1 MFLKNKYKLIKKCEM
16 DFWGISYLRPRQT
29 KFFIY
34 LKRLFTYKI
43 KSQKRFSRRFRDI
56 RYFFLKVVYKNE
68 FYIRSHRNDL
78 VLKKKEKNRRLLFI
92 NYYIFFGRQ
101 SIGKALYLYRRAAR
115 VKFFRDDLILGINHV
130 NKNKRLYIKRRRLFE
145 RQKLYLKQLILF
157 YNQMNLKKLRKLG
170 YLASKSQL
178 GTINTFF
185 YLLECRID
193 NILLRFNLGS
203 RFFIR
208 KFIQAGNVL
217 LNKKIIYSINHIVK
231 EFCYVSFIENKKK
244 FIYKTLKRR
253 LKYRLFFAQPPY
265 YFEINYK
272 ILTFLIIPK
281 FLSPF
286 YIPYP
291 FLKSK
296 SLLLTGLHTV
306 LWGW

>member
-16 DFWGISYLRPRQT
+16 DFWGISYLRPRKT

-34 LKRLFTYKI
+34 LKKLFTYKI
-43 KSQKRFSRRFRDI
+43 KSEKRFSRRYPDI
-56 RYFFLKVVYKNE
+56 RLYFLKVVYKHE
-68 FYIRSHRNDL
+68 FFVRSHRNNL
-78 VLKKKEKNRRLLFI
+78 VLKEKNRRLLRL
-92 NYYIFFGRQ
+92 NYYILFGRQ
-101 SIGKALYLYRRAAR
+101 SIGKSLYLYRKSSR
-115 VKFFRDDLILGINHV
+115 VKFFRDDLITGVIRV
-130 NKNKRLYIKRRRLFE
+130 NTKKKPLVKRRKLFE
-145 RQKLYLKQLILF
+145 RQKLYLKRLILF

-203 RFFIR
+203 RFYI
-208 KFIQAGNVL
+208 KNFIQAGNVL
-217 LNKKIIYSINHIVK
+217 LNNKLIYSINHIVK
-231 EFCYVSFIENKKK
+231 EFCYVSFKESKIKS
-244 FIYKTLKRR
+244 IYKALIKR
-253 LKYRLFFAQPPY
+253 LKYRLFFVQPPY

-291 FLKSK
+291 FLKTK

>member
-34 LKRLFTYKI
+34 LKKLFTYKI
-43 KSQKRFSRRFRDI
+43 KTAKRFTRKFKDI
-56 RYFFLKVVYKNE
+56 RSFFLKVVYKHE
-68 FYIRSHRNDL
+68 FYVRSHRNNL
-78 VLKKKEKNRRLLFI
+78 LLKEKNRRLILL
-92 NYYIFFGRQ
+92 NYYVLFGRQ
-101 SIGKALYLYRRAAR
+101 SIGKSMYLFRRASR
-115 VKFFRDDLILGINHV
+115 VKFFRDDLIIGINYANT
-130 NKNKRLYIKRRRLFE
+130 NKKLVPKRRKLFE

-170 YLASKSQL
+170 YLASKTQL

-203 RFFIR
+203 RFFVR
-208 KFIQAGNVL
+208 NFIQAGNVL
-217 LNKKIIYSINHIVK
+217 LNNKLIYSINHLVK
-231 EFCYVSFIENKKK
+231 EFCYVSFIESKKK
-244 FIYKTLKRR
+244 FIYKTLVRR
-253 LKYRLFFAQPPY
+253 LKFRFFFTQPPY

-291 FLKSK
+291 FLKTK

>member
-1 MFLKNKYKLIKKCEM
+1 MFLKNKYKLIKKCEI
-16 DFWGISYLRPRQT
+16 DFWGISYFRPRQT

-34 LKRLFTYKI
+34 LKKLFITYKI
-43 KSQKRFSRRFRDI
+43 KIAKRFTRKFKYI
-56 RYFFLKVVYKNE
+56 RSFFLKVVYKHE
-68 FYIRSHRNDL
+68 FYVRSHRNNL
-78 VLKKKEKNRRLLFI
+78 LLKEKRRLIRL
-92 NYYIFFGRQ
+92 NYYVLFGRQ
-101 SIGKALYLYRRAAR
+101 SIGKSMYLLRRASR
-115 VKFFRDDLILGINHV
+115 IKFFRDDLIIGINYANT
-130 NKNKRLYIKRRRLFE
+130 NKKLILKRRGLFE

-170 YLASKSQL
+170 YLASKTQL

-203 RFFIR
+203 RFFVR
-208 KFIQAGNVL
+208 NFIQAGNVL
-217 LNKKIIYSINHIVK
+217 LNNKLIYSINHLVK
-231 EFCYVSFIENKKK
+231 EFCYVSFIESKKK
-244 FIYKTLKRR
+244 YIYKTLVRR
-253 LKYRLFFAQPPY
+253 LKYRLFFTQPPY

-272 ILTFLIIPK
+272 ILRFLIIPK

-291 FLKSK
+291 FLKTK

>member
-34 LKRLFTYKI
+34 LKKLFTYKI
-43 KSQKRFSRRFRDI
+43 KTQKRFSRNFRDI
-56 RYFFLKVVYKNE
+56 SSFFLKVVYKNE
-68 FYIRSHRNDL
+68 FYVRSHPNQL
-78 VLKKKEKNRRLLFI
+78 VLKDRERNKKLLKL
-92 NYYIFFGRQ
+92 NYYILFGRQ
-101 SIGKALYLYRRAAR
+101 SIGKCMYIYRRASR
-115 VKFFRDDLILGINHV
+115 VKFFRDDLIIGINYAP
-130 NKNKRLYIKRRRLFE
+130 KTKQLILKRRKLFE

-157 YNQMNLKKLRKLG
+157 YNQLNLKKLRKLG

-203 RFFIR
+203 RFFVR
-208 KFIQAGNVL
+208 NFIQAGNVL
-217 LNKKIIYSINHIVK
+217 LNNKLIYSINHRVK
-231 EFCYVSFIENKKK
+231 ESCYISFIESKIK
-244 FIYKTLKRR
+244 FIYKTLRKR
-253 LKYRLFFAQPPY
+253 LKFRLFFAQPPY
-265 YFEINYK
+265 YFEINYR

-281 FLSPF
+281 LLLPF
-286 YIPYP
+286 YVPYP
-291 FLKSK
+291 FIKSK

>member
-16 DFWGISYLRPRQT
+16 DFWGISYLRPRKT

-34 LKRLFTYKI
+34 LKKLFTHKI
-43 KSQKRFSRRFRDI
+43 KAEKRFSRRYPDI
-56 RYFFLKVVYKNE
+56 RLFFLKVVYKHE
-68 FYIRSHRNDL
+68 FFVRSHRNNL
-78 VLKKKEKNRRLLFI
+78 VLKEKNRRLLRL
-92 NYYIFFGRQ
+92 NYYILFGRQ
-101 SIGKALYLYRRAAR
+101 SVGKSLYLYRKSSR
-115 VKFFRDDLILGINHV
+115 VKFFRDDLIIGINRV
-130 NKNKRLYIKRRRLFE
+130 NPNKKLLLKRRKLFE

-208 KFIQAGNVL
+208 NFIQAGNVL
-217 LNKKIIYSINHIVK
+217 LNNKLIYSINHIVK
-231 EFCYVSFIENKKK
+231 EFCYVSFNETKTKY
-244 FIYKTLKRR
+244 IYKSLIKR
-253 LKYRLFFAQPPY
+253 LKYRLFFTQPPY

-291 FLKSK
+291 FLKTK

>member
-1 MFLKNKYKLIKKCEM
+1 MFLKNKYKLMKKCEM
-16 DFWGISYLRPRQT
+16 DFWGISYLRPNKT

-34 LKRLFTYKI
+34 LKKLFTYKVKI
-43 KSQKRFSRRFRDI
+43 QKRFKRRVPDTRM
-56 RYFFLKVVYKNE
+56 FFLKVFYKHE
-68 FYIRSHRNDL
+68 FYIRSHPNNL
-78 VLKKKEKNRRLLFI
+78 VLKNQERNHRLLKL
-92 NYYIFFGRQ
+92 NYYILFGRQ
-101 SIGKALYLYRRAAR
+101 SLGKSLYLYRRASR
-115 VKFFRDDLILGINHV
+115 VKFFRDDLIIGINYA
-130 NKNKRLYIKRRRLFE
+130 NKTKKLILKTRKLFE

-203 RFFIR
+203 RFFVR
-208 KFIQAGNVL
+208 NFIQAGNVL
-217 LNKKIIYSINHIVK
+217 LNNKIIYSINHFVK
-231 EFCYVSFIENKKK
+231 EFCYVSFIEQKRGFLYKLLKNK
-244 FIYKTLKRR
+244 LR
-253 LKYRLFFAQPPY
+253 YRLFFTQPPY

-281 FLSPF
+281 FLLPF
-286 YIPYP
+286 YVPYP
-291 FLKSK
+291 FLKTK

>member
-34 LKRLFTYKI
+34 LKKLFTHKI
-43 KSQKRFSRRFRDI
+43 KSEKRFTRRYPDI
-56 RYFFLKVVYKNE
+56 RSFFLKVVYKHE
-68 FYIRSHRNDL
+68 FFVRSHRNNL
-78 VLKKKEKNRRLLFI
+78 ILKEKNRRLLRL
-92 NYYIFFGRQ
+92 NYYVLFGRQ
-101 SIGKALYLYRRAAR
+101 SVGKSLYLYRKSSR
-115 VKFFRDDLILGINHV
+115 VKFFRDDLIIGINHV
-130 NKNKRLYIKRRRLFE
+130 SPNKKLLLKRRKLFE

-208 KFIQAGNVL
+208 NFIQAGNVL
-217 LNKKIIYSINHIVK
+217 LNNKLIYSINHLVK
-231 EFCYVSFIENKKK
+231 EFCYVSFNENKMKY
-244 FIYKTLKRR
+244 IYKSLIKR
-253 LKYRLFFAQPPY
+253 LKYRLFFTQPPY

-291 FLKSK
+291 FLKTK

>member
-1 MFLKNKYKLIKKCEM
+1 MFLKNKYKLIKKCQM

-34 LKRLFTYKI
+34 LKKLFTYKV
-43 KSQKRFSRRFRDI
+43 KAEKRFSRYHLRRF
-56 RYFFLKVVYKNE
+56 FFKVVYKNE
-68 FYIRSHRNDL
+68 FYVRSHRNNL
-78 VLKKKEKNRRLLFI
+78 VLRERNRRLLRL
-92 NYYIFFGRQ
+92 NYYILFGRQ
-101 SIGKALYLYRRAAR
+101 SIGKSLYLYRKASR
-115 VKFFRDDLILGINHV
+115 VKFLKDDLIIGISYA
-130 NKNKRLYIKRRRLFE
+130 NKTNKKLLPKRRKLFE
-145 RQKLYLKQLILF
+145 RQKLYLKQLIYF

-203 RFFIR
+203 RFFVR
-208 KFIQAGNVL
+208 NFIQAGNVL
-217 LNKKIIYSINHIVK
+217 LNKKIIYSINHLVK
-231 EFCYVSFIENKKK
+231 EFCFVSFKEIKRD
-244 FIYKTLKRR
+244 FVYTTLIKR
-253 LKYRLFFAQPPY
+253 LKYRLFFTQPPY

-272 ILTFLIIPK
+272 ILTLLIIPK
-281 FLSPF
+281 FLYPS

-291 FLKSK
+291 FLKTK
-296 SLLLTGLHTV
+296 SLLVTGLHTV

>member
-34 LKRLFTYKI
+34 LKKLFTHKI
-43 KSQKRFSRRFRDI
+43 KSEKRFTRRYPDI
-56 RYFFLKVVYKNE
+56 RSFFLKVVYKHE
-68 FYIRSHRNDL
+68 FFVRSHRNNL
-78 VLKKKEKNRRLLFI
+78 ILKEKNRRLLRL
-92 NYYIFFGRQ
+92 NYYVLFGRQ
-101 SIGKALYLYRRAAR
+101 SVGKSLYLYRKSSR
-115 VKFFRDDLILGINHV
+115 VKFFRDDLIIGINHV
-130 NKNKRLYIKRRRLFE
+130 SPNKKLLLKRRKLFE
-145 RQKLYLKQLILF
+145 RQKLYLKQIILF

-208 KFIQAGNVL
+208 NFIQAGNVL
-217 LNKKIIYSINHIVK
+217 LNNKLIYSINHLVK
-231 EFCYVSFIENKKK
+231 EFCYVSFNENKMKY
-244 FIYKTLKRR
+244 IYKSLIKR
-253 LKYRLFFAQPPY
+253 LKYRLFFTQPPY

-291 FLKSK
+291 FLKTK

>member
-34 LKRLFTYKI
+34 LKKLFTHKI
-43 KSQKRFSRRFRDI
+43 KSEKRFTRRYPDI
-56 RYFFLKVVYKNE
+56 RSFFLKVVYKHE
-68 FYIRSHRNDL
+68 FFVRSHRNNL
-78 VLKKKEKNRRLLFI
+78 ILKEKNRRLLRL
-92 NYYIFFGRQ
+92 NYYVLFGRQ
-101 SIGKALYLYRRAAR
+101 SVGKSLYLYRKSSR
-115 VKFFRDDLILGINHV
+115 VKFFRDDLIIGINHISP
-130 NKNKRLYIKRRRLFE
+130 NKKLLLKRRKLFE

-208 KFIQAGNVL
+208 NFIQAGNVL
-217 LNKKIIYSINHIVK
+217 LNNKLIYSINHLVK
-231 EFCYVSFIENKKK
+231 EFCYVSFNENKMKY
-244 FIYKTLKRR
+244 IYKSLIKR
-253 LKYRLFFAQPPY
+253 LKYRLFFTQPPY

-291 FLKSK
+291 FLKTK